1 MNNLWADWRQA
12 SCLPDCWCEAARH
25 GHWILEPI
33 NTWTNL
39 AFIFAGIYIF
49 WVRHQKSS
57 NNHLTQTTFFSSVY
71 ASALVIL
78 GAGSFFF
85 HMSQTFWG
93 QWFDVV
99 GMYLVALYFI
109 FYNFHRLEI
118 INRSKFLI
126 FYLLSVS
133 ILGYV
138 IYVAPATRRYLFGIV
153 AVLALIQTI
162 ITQKKLGNLVK
173 SKLLYSALG
182 IFAIGQT
189 TWILDKNGTWCNPYA
204 SYMNGHGVWHIC
216 CGLTTVFVYLYFKSE
231 ENKKLA
237 AA

>member
-49 WVRHQKSS
+49 WVRNK
-57 NNHLTQTTFFSSVY
+57 NNSENLLTQTTFFSSVY
-71 ASALVIL
+71 ATALVIL

-93 QWFDVV
+93 QWFDVI
-99 GMYLVALYFI
+99 GMYLVAVYFI
-109 FYNFHRLEI
+109 FYNFHRLKLI
-118 INRSKFLI
+118 DKAKFLI
-126 FYLLSVS
+126 GYIVSVS
-133 ILGYV
+133 VLGYV
-138 IYVAPATRRYLFGIV
+138 IYAFPQTRRYLFGVI
-153 AVLALIQTI
+153 AIAALIQTI
-162 ITQKKLGNLVK
+162 VTQKKMASTINK
-173 SKLLYSALG
+173 KLLFSALG

-189 TWILDKNGTWCNPYA
+189 TWILDKQKVWCDPHA
-204 SYMNGHGVWHIC
+204 SWMNGHGVWHIC
-216 CGLTTVFVYLYFKSE
+216 CGITTVLVFLYFKSE
-231 ENKKLA
+231 NFKKI
-237 AA
+237 